1 MSYKIVSGCPMDIEE
16 DIPSEEIEFPQEVVK
31 SFMTFK
37 HMLDDI
43 ESSATGE
50 MMLTAPTIT
59 AHVLRLIHAFCS
71 AEFYGAYC
79 QYLNTI
85 MPKDIQGKDTI
96 ESLID
101 KTDPG
106 KYKKIVE
113 QGKAHILTL
122 VKFEQDPNDP
132 DIYEILLAA
141 EYLNCKLI
149 IDVTTSL
156 IANLISG
163 KSPEQISALFNI
175 PFDDLTED
183 DIKEAVAK
191 VRQDHGDKI
200 FLPEDTPITIPSS
213 VSSVPSVPT
222 TPSIPSVTTTPN

>member
-1 MSYKIVSGCPMDIEE
+1 MSYTIVSGCPD
-16 DIPSEEIEFPQEVVK
+16 DVKDVVPSENIEFPQHVVK

-43 ESSATGE
+43 ESDDT
-50 MMLTAPTIT
+50 TAEGMTLPASTIT
-59 AHVLRLIHAFCS
+59 AHVLRLIHAFAS
-71 AEFYGAYC
+71 TEFYEGYC
-79 QYLNTI
+79 QYLKSVT
-85 MPKDIQGKDTI
+85 PKDNREKGTI
-96 ESLID
+96 DSLID
-101 KTDPG
+101 TTDPE
-106 KYKKIVE
+106 KYKKIME
-113 QGKAHILTL
+113 EGKAHMLTL

-156 IANLISG
+156 IANLIRG

-183 DIKEAVAK
+183 DIKEAVTK
-191 VRQDHGDKI
+191 VRQDHGNKI
-200 FLPEDTPITIPSS
+200 FLPEDMPITIP
-213 VSSVPSVPT
+213 T
-222 TPSIPSVTTTPN
+222 IPAVADKK